1 VKKALVILIFFSFL
15 FSATE
20 LKEFLKLSD
29 LIEHYQ
35 EHKEHNKNISFAG
48 FLWMHYSASSDH
60 DNDTEKDNKL
70 PFKKHD
76 HCFIA
81 DNTFSIH
88 KNSSFTFKNPEQI
101 VSTFFIA
108 HPSFIPSGI
117 SNNIWQPPKLS

>member
-1 VKKALVILIFFSFL
+1 
-15 FSATE
+15 
-20 LKEFLKLSD
+20 
-29 LIEHYQ
+29 
-35 EHKEHNKNISFAG
+35 
-48 FLWMHYSASSDH
+48 MHYSASSDH